1 MIRTG
6 RVFRVPRE
14 WSNRELKRFAR
25 LFSGDVVNVS
35 GWKDED
41 KEGGTYRSYFPGATS
56 YTVTN
61 FGTACGFQN
70 APNEVLLDLSKS
82 LPDELRGRFDVVFN
96 HTTLEHIF
104 DAATAFKNLCA
115 MSRDVVI
122 VVVPFLQPAHL
133 GENGEYSDF
142 WRFSPAALTK
152 MFEQQEL
159 TPLHIS
165 YNDDWLSSVYVFGIA
180 SRHPERWRTHFADSA
195 PKDQPRPGGRAV
207 IKLRSMLYDWL
218 RRPLS

>member
-1 MIRTG
+1 MLRAG

-14 WSNRELKRFAR
+14 WSNRELRRFGS
-25 LFSGDVVNVS
+25 LFTGDIVNVS

-41 KEGGTYRSYFPGATS
+41 KQGGTYRGYFPHATS

-61 FGTACGFQN
+61 FGNACGFQD
-70 APNEVLLDLSKS
+70 APGELLLDLSVPIS
-82 LPDELRGRFDVVFN
+82 DDLRGRFDVVFN

-104 DAATAFKNLCA
+104 DAATAFTNLCA
-115 MSRDVVI
+115 MTRDVVI
-122 VVVPFLQPAHL
+122 VVVPFLQPAHE

-152 MFEQQEL
+152 MFVHQGL
-159 TPLHIS
+159 TPLYVS

-180 SRHPERWRTHFADSA
+180 SRHPDRWRSRIPDSA
-195 PKDQPRPGGRAV
+195 PQAQPRPGGRAV
-207 IKLRSMLYDWL
+207 IKLRTMIYDML